1 MFKLKASVKKAKMSF
16 RGILIIKMRLS
27 YILLIIGKTVINLQ
41 FLYTLHFWNDKFCE
55 DCVLLQFTF
64 SLNGTHFSM
73 KLRYLNKWAYLF
85 LIVVGTFS
93 APSNGSMPRLSES
106 SESDSRILGLF
117 LCLDLATCNDSD
129 PELKKVLEL
138 IYMMLDT

>member
-1 MFKLKASVKKAKMSF
+1 M
-16 RGILIIKMRLS
+16 GPWTE
-27 YILLIIGKTVINLQ
+27 G
-41 FLYTLHFWNDKFCE
+41 FC
-55 DCVLLQFTF
+55 
-64 SLNGTHFSM
+64 
-73 KLRYLNKWAYLF
+73 KWAYRF
-85 LIVVGTFS
+85 LAVVSISS

-138 IYMMLDT
+138 IYKMLVRIIDYNLFNHKYVLILLELTSNSSNRSQGRRNRPSRGFPSNFQIQKAYHASTLVTVSKDLL